1 MTSFDT
7 SPQLNVWRALL
18 ALAVVFVML
27 LQVHYV
33 KWVWVA
39 EKTFLR
45 ATFAFTIVS
54 ALHYVYLVGRRLH
67 AMSANTP
74 ALPNT

>member
-1 MTSFDT
+1 
-7 SPQLNVWRALL
+7 
-18 ALAVVFVML
+18 
-27 LQVHYV
+27 VHYV